1 MKKLKL
7 FLPIIGLAILLSGCS
22 KWIDRGESITAVGSS
37 ALQPL
42 VETVAETYQ
51 TENPGKFINVQGA
64 EAELVCLKYSQEQ
77 SISEILICS
86 RKKNQGLMLRH

>member
-42 VETVAETYQ
+42 VETVAEIL
-51 TENPGKFINVQGA
+51 ENSSMYKGA

-77 SISEILICS
+77 STSETLICL
-86 RKKNQGLMLRH
+86 RKKNRGSMPQH

>member
-51 TENPGKFINVQGA
+51 TENP
-64 EAELVCLKYSQEQ
+64 
-77 SISEILICS
+77 
-86 RKKNQGLMLRH
+86 

>member
-7 FLPIIGLAILLSGCS
+7 LLPIIGLTILLSGCS

-42 VETVAETYQ
+42 VETVAE
-51 TENPGKFINVQGA
+51 
-64 EAELVCLKYSQEQ
+64 
-77 SISEILICS
+77 
-86 RKKNQGLMLRH
+86 

>member
-42 VETVAETYQ
+42 VETVAETTRQ
-51 TENPGKFINVQGA
+51 KILENSSMYKGA

-77 SISEILICS
+77 STSETLICL
-86 RKKNQGLMLRH
+86 RKKNRGSMPQH

>member
-42 VETVAETYQ
+42 VETV
-51 TENPGKFINVQGA
+51 NGA
-64 EAELVCLKYSQEQ
+64 
-77 SISEILICS
+77 ISESTSEMEKAS
-86 RKKNQGLMLRH
+86 RMSEINFGVSLVFWGKQEIS

>member
-22 KWIDRGESITAVGSS
+22 KWIDRGESILENSS
-37 ALQPL
+37 M
-42 VETVAETYQ
+42 Y
-51 TENPGKFINVQGA
+51 KGA

-77 SISEILICS
+77 STSETLICL
-86 RKKNQGLMLRH
+86 RKKNRGSMPQH

>member
-7 FLPIIGLAILLSGCS
+7 LLPIIGLTILLSGCS

-42 VETVAETYQ
+42 VETVAESFRNLQ
-51 TENPGKFINVQGA
+51 TLGNSLMSKEEEV
-64 EAELVCLKYSQEQ
+64 ELDYLKSNLEQ
-77 SISEILICS
+77 
-86 RKKNQGLMLRH
+86 